1 MSNILD
7 YIDWRGDLSLDAS
20 PFCEVDNLILTQLSF
35 AYLEGIADGMNRR
48 ESVTLREAAGRYFAD
63 PDRRS
68 KSMGALVPDEVP
80 ELLRRA
86 AKSPRFGDMRLARF
100 ESMMDK
106 TVQTQFA
113 ALCILLGDG
122 SFYVSY
128 RGTDDSLIGWK
139 EDLNMGFME
148 QVPAQEHAR
157 KYLEDA
163 AKNLRG
169 AIRIGGHSKGGNL
182 AIYAAAHASHRVQK
196 RILCVYNNDGPGFS
210 RRIMQS
216 DGYSAIRDRI
226 LTIVPQF
233 SVVGLLL
240 EHGEVDR
247 VVKSTGSGLWQHD
260 PFTWQLVGREFLRA
274 EGLSPES
281 RRVEKALRAWVA
293 EMNCEQRR
301 DLVEALY
308 KAFTVNNAE
317 TLSDIAADKLD
328 FIKSLG
334 KLDDKTRDVIFSMGK
349 LLLRE
354 GMRVAREERSPQK
367 KTVRK
372 AAKGLPPPPDKGVKK

>member
-7 YIDWRGDLSLDAS
+7 YLDWRGDLTLDAS

-35 AYLEGIADGMNRR
+35 ADLGGIADGADRR
-48 ESVTLREAAGRYFAD
+48 ESVPLSAAVERYFENEGW
-63 PDRRS
+63 RL
-68 KSMGALVPDEVP
+68 KSRGALIPDEVP

-86 AKSPRFGDMRLARF
+86 AESRRFRDMGLVRF
-100 ESMMDK
+100 DSVIDK

-128 RGTDDSLIGWK
+128 RGTDDTLIGWK

-148 QVPAQEHAR
+148 QVPAQEHACA
-157 KYLEDA
+157 YLEAA
-163 AKNLRG
+163 AKKLRG

-182 AIYAAAHASHRVQK
+182 AIYAAAHASRRVQK

-210 RRIMQS
+210 KSIMDS
-216 DGYSAIRDRI
+216 EGYSAVRERI
-226 LTIVPQF
+226 MTIVPQF

-240 EHGEVDR
+240 EHGEVNR

-260 PFTWQLVGREFLRA
+260 PFTWQLMGREFLAA
-274 EGLSPES
+274 EGLTPES
-281 RRVEKALRAWVA
+281 RRIEKTLRAWVA
-293 EMNCEQRR
+293 EMSCAERR

-308 KAFTVNNAE
+308 KAFTVNHAE

-334 KLDDKTRDVIFSMGK
+334 KLDEKTRDVIFSMGK

-354 GMRVAREERSPQK
+354 GMRVAREERAPQK
-367 KTVRK
+367 KTAQK
-372 AAKGLPPPPDKGVKK
+372 AVKGFSPPLVKGGGK